1 MTGYGE
7 AQDEQD
13 DLTVSVEI
21 RSINNKYFKLN
32 VRATEG
38 YASLEP
44 QIDALVRGTIR
55 RGTVQVTLRIQRRST
70 GNQYHI
76 NNQVLENYL
85 EQLQAFSNQQQNP
98 RPITLESLLLLPGV
112 IDEVVASHSNAI
124 QHWGCIEKVIAI
136 ALEDA
141 NRMRLEEGQSMAKD
155 LISNCN
161 RITGELD
168 QIEQRTSNVVDDYRI
183 RITDRV
189 NRMLAEFEITVQ
201 PTDLIREIA
210 MFAEKADIA
219 EEVVRLQ
226 SHLEQFQTVMQAP
239 ESPGRKLEFL
249 TQEMFR
255 ETNTIGSKANDS
267 EIGRHVIEIKS
278 AIERM
283 REMIQNV
290 E

>member
-55 RGTVQVTLRIQRRST
+55 RGTVQVTLRVQRQTS
-70 GNQYHI
+70 GNQYQI

-85 EQLQAFSNQQQNP
+85 KQLQAFSNQQQSP
-98 RPITLESLLLLPGV
+98 QPITLESLLLLPGV
-112 IDEVVASHSNAI
+112 IDEVVTSHSNAI
-124 QHWGCIEKVIAI
+124 QHWDCIAKVIAS
-136 ALEDA
+136 ALKDA
-141 NRMRLEEGQSMAKD
+141 NRMRLEEGQAMAKD

-161 RITGELD
+161 RITDELD
-168 QIEQRTSNVVDDYRI
+168 QIEQRASNVVDDYRI

-226 SHLEQFQTVMQAP
+226 SHLEQFHTVMQAS

>member
-55 RGTVQVTLRIQRRST
+55 RGTVQVTLRIQRRTT

-76 NNQVLENYL
+76 NSQVLENYL
-85 EQLQAFSNQQQNP
+85 EQLQAFSNQQQSP